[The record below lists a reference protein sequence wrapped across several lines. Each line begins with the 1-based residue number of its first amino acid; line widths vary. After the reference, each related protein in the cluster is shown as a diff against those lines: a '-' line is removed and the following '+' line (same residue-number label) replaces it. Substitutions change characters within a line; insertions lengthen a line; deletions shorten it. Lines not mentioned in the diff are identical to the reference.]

1 MKRHTTNLLTSLVCS
16 ACTVFASQIWAEDN
30 PSVTKYVRF
39 QIGNT
44 DPAYGIVQGNGILL
58 LEGDTIGQW
67 RLTSQSFAMSDIT
80 ILPPTTPSKVLALAG
95 NYRDHLADTPPPE
108 IPQPFYKPSSSLLR
122 HEGNVVQPKDH
133 DAVHYEA
140 ELVIVIGKRAKD
152 VSEAAARDYILGV
165 TCGNDIS
172 ARHWQKSD
180 TQWWRAK
187 GHDTFGPCG
196 PYIVSGLDYDNLDME
211 LRING
216 EVRQKTNT
224 KDMLFTCAQTV
235 SFISKHVTL
244 EPGDLIFT
252 GTTGTTQGMQIG
264 DVMEVEIEGV
274 GVLRNRL
281 IAAE

>member
-1 MKRHTTNLLTSLVCS
+1 M
-16 ACTVFASQIWAEDN
+16 
-30 PSVTKYVRF
+30 
-39 QIGNT
+39 
-44 DPAYGIVQGNGILL
+44 
-58 LEGDTIGQW
+58 
-67 RLTSQSFAMSDIT
+67 
-80 ILPPTTPSKVLALAG
+80 
-95 NYRDHLADTPPPE
+95 
-108 IPQPFYKPSSSLLR
+108 
-122 HEGNVVQPKDH
+122 
-133 DAVHYEA
+133 
-140 ELVIVIGKRAKD
+140 IVIGKRAKD